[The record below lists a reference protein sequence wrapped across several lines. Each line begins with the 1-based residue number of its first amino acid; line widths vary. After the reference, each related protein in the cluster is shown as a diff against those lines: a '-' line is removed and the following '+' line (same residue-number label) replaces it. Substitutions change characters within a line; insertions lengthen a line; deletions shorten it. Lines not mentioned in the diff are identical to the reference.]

1 MRAARDPRRDP
12 SEPRAP
18 APAPAVQPPL
28 HDLLAL
34 QRSAGNAVVAR
45 ALLARVGGWKGGG
58 VDPKSPN
65 AGEMTVNESG
75 GRSARRIPIQGIPEG
90 NQGDDSKETA
100 YQTKVGEGEEKKTVD
115 HPVSEVTSESAAGG
129 RAIVVVPT
137 GIPLGERTEL
147 DVLVHLHGHTT
158 GMRKSG
164 KTTRD
169 LGSEHIEEQ
178 VAAAAAG
185 GKRPLIAVLPQG
197 RFHSSFGKGGKSFD
211 PTAYLDSV
219 WRILGELGVWDDKDK
234 PPKRGGLML
243 SSHSGGDAA
252 LEAMLDKG
260 AKAGKG
266 EVADLEG
273 LFLLDTMYG
282 ASDAA
287 KIISFVNFRI
297 GKDMTELRSMKTA
310 GKPEAQRLAWIRA
323 HGFRLRLAHSG
334 GHYKPQMAAV
344 ETAVLDLLGQVDA
357 LQAIGIPGTPLHTAY
372 RANLDIDASTA
383 EGKDHL
389 NFLGENE
396 NLRKSLEM
404 MP

>member
-1 MRAARDPRRDP
+1 VGLVREPRRDP
-12 SEPRAP
+12 SEPRTPAP
-18 APAPAVQPPL
+18 APAPELAQL
-28 HDLLAL
+28 DLLAL
-34 QRSAGNAVVAR
+34 QRTAGNALVAR
-45 ALLARVGGWKGGG
+45 ALLARAGGWKGGG
-58 VDPKSPN
+58 VGPKSPN
-65 AGEMTVNESG
+65 AGEMTVTESG
-75 GRSARRIPIQGIPEG
+75 GKSARRIPIQGIPEG
-90 NQGDDSKETA
+90 NRGEDFQETA
-100 YQTKVGEGEEKKTVD
+100 FQTKTGEGEDKKTVD

-129 RAIVVVPT
+129 RAIVIVPT
-137 GIPLGERTEL
+137 GIPLGEKTEL

-164 KTTRD
+164 NTTRD
-169 LGSEHIEEQ
+169 LGAEHIEEQ
-178 VAAAAAG
+178 IAAAAG
-185 GKRPLIAVLPQG
+185 GGRRPLIAVLPQG

-211 PTAYLDSV
+211 PTGYLDSV

-252 LEAMLDKG
+252 LEDMLGKG
-260 AKAGKG
+260 AKAGTG

-287 KIISFVNFRI
+287 KIVSFVKFRI
-297 GKDMTELRSMKTA
+297 GRDMAELRDMKA
-310 GKPEAQRLAWIRA
+310 SRKPEAERLKWIRE

-334 GHYKPQMAAV
+334 GHYKPQMATVENAV
-344 ETAVLDLLGQVDA
+344 IDFLGQVDA
-357 LQAIGIPGTPLHTAY
+357 LQAIGIPGTALHTAY

>member
-1 MRAARDPRRDP
+1 VRATRDPRKDP
-12 SEPRAP
+12 SEPRTP
-18 APAPAVQPPL
+18 APAPAAEAPL
-28 HDLLAL
+28 RELIAL

-65 AGEMTVNESG
+65 AGEMTVTEKG
-75 GRSARRIPIQGIPEG
+75 GKSARRIPIQGIPEG
-90 NQGDDSKETA
+90 NVADDLQDTA
-100 YQTKVGEGEEKKTVD
+100 SQEKVEKDGEKKTIN
-115 HPVSEVTSESAAGG
+115 HPVSERTSESAAGG
-129 RAIVVVPT
+129 RAIVIIPT
-137 GIPLGERTEL
+137 GIPLSEKTEL

-169 LGSEHIEEQ
+169 LGAEHIEEQ

-185 GKRPLIAVLPQG
+185 RRPLIAVLPQG
-197 RFHSSFGKGGKSFD
+197 KFHSSFGRKGKSFD
-211 PTAYLDSV
+211 PTDYLDSV
-219 WRILGELGVWDDKDK
+219 WKILGDIGAWDDKDK

-252 LEAMLDKG
+252 LEDMLGKG
-260 AKAGKG
+260 EKAGKG

-282 ASDAA
+282 SSDAA
-287 KIISFVNFRI
+287 KIVSFVKFRI
-297 GKDMTELRSMKTA
+297 GRDMTQLSDMKKA
-310 GKPEAQRLAWIRA
+310 GKTENERVKWIKE

-334 GHYKPQMAAV
+334 GHYKPQMTTVENAV
-344 ETAVLDLLGQVDA
+344 IDFLGQVDQ

-372 RANLDIDASTA
+372 RGNLSIDASTA
-383 EGKDHL
+383 SGSDHL